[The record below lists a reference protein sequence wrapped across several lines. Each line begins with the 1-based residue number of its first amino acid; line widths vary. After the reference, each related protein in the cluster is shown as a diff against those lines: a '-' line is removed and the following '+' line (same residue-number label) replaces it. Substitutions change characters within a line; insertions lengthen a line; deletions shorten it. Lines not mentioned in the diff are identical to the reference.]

1 MAGVDGCVRYIGRHG
16 GRLEAACAV
25 GLWLMWVGSCEV
37 QMEKRWV
44 AGQWGEVHGNIH
56 EMYCG
61 VSWST

>member
-1 MAGVDGCVRYIGRHG
+1 MCGGVVAYVG
-16 GRLEAACAV
+16 GLE
-25 GLWLMWVGSCEV
+25 GGSCEV
-37 QMEKRWV
+37 QMKKRWV